1 MWQKRPAVDDGSRKQ
16 LNGQGGWIDERRLSG
31 QEEQN
36 GNGWDGE
43 QTETK
48 WANNRTSKVLVYK
61 PRLTTTKARER
72 EESI

>member
-1 MWQKRPAVDDGSRKQ
+1 M
-16 LNGQGGWIDERRLSG
+16 DERRLSG